1 MVNRLTKFLSVFALS
16 VCAPLV
22 GIAAEIPV
30 PSGQPVT
37 FHEVIWEQEGD
48 KNTYRFRYIAPEIA
62 RNGGSIKFD
71 QVELDLHYLCEKSA
85 LVELQTQG
93 RKVDTIIVSLSDVAV
108 EFGKTDPKVTQY
120 IDAYTADGIRCIW
133 EGF

>member
-1 MVNRLTKFLSVFALS
+1 
-16 VCAPLV
+16 
-22 GIAAEIPV
+22 V